1 MHSCGIPCPL
11 EGRIA
16 IVTNVG
22 RGERWPRLVAV
33 CLTDERQAADA
44 EIVWSW
50 HPDADAKLAAM
61 IRW

>member
-1 MHSCGIPCPL
+1 LQHPVSPG
-11 EGRIA
+11 GAHRD
-16 IVTNVG
+16 
-22 RGERWPRLVAV
+22 RHERWARGAMAEASH
-33 CLTDERQAADA
+33 TDERQAADA